1 MYCFSILQVTR
12 SRWDLGGCGNKA
24 ICSHMTS
31 HDMANGHT
39 SLVPR
44 PLPLKV
50 ERGSG
55 VLSDISCYM
64 GRGLRCKECLIYSL
78 HPGLE
83 FSDDL
88 DAWYQVDKD
97 LIRLRC
103 FLGKLRT
110 SCEVS
115 FFYLLFGSKY
125 NRLRH
130 AHIIMRSRI

>member
-1 MYCFSILQVTR
+1 MWEQAY
-12 SRWDLGGCGNKA
+12 

-55 VLSDISCYM
+55 VLSDISCHM
-64 GRGLRCKECLIYSL
+64 GQGLQRKECHIYSL

-88 DAWYQVDKD
+88 DCCT
-97 LIRLRC
+97 LS
-103 FLGKLRT
+103 G
-110 SCEVS
+110 
-115 FFYLLFGSKY
+115 
-125 NRLRH
+125 
-130 AHIIMRSRI
+130 